1 MPFSAF
7 ARVALLSA
15 VAAVGCNAEMLG
27 KEWAT
32 VNRPQQVV
40 CALDENGEVP
50 SSWADYTRGS
60 KFWVANYLTLSFPP
74 HTNPEY
80 QKKTNFGANGKRCK
94 YRRIASRSIGAWGLY
109 TLN

>member
-50 SSWADYTRGS
+50 SSWAEYTRGS
-60 KFWVANYLTLSFPP
+60 KFGVANYLTLSLPP
-74 HTNPEY
+74 TPIPSIRRRPTSVQMGKGVNIGVSPR
-80 QKKTNFGANGKRCK
+80 GALVLGV
-94 YRRIASRSIGAWGLY
+94 Y
-109 TLN
+109 TH